1 MSSRYSR
8 KKFSVYIRKRRRANP
23 NVRIKDNLNRG
34 LRYILN
40 GKRKS
45 AKVLDLIGCSKD
57 DLLIHIE
64 KQFKIGMNW
73 NNYGSCWTLDHVKPS
88 AQFLLLCRFHQLECF
103 NYKNL
108 RPLFK
113 EENQRKSYV
122 ITKEEQLT
130 FI

>member
-1 MSSRYSR
+1 MPSRYSR

-45 AKVLDLIGCSKD
+45 AKVLDLIGCDKQQ
-57 DLLIHIE
+57 LLSHIE

-73 NNYGSCWTLDHVKPS
+73 NNYGTCWTLDHVKPCS
-88 AQFLLLCRFHQLECF
+88 NYLLLCKFHQKACF
-103 NYKNL
+103 NYLNL

-113 EENQRKSYV
+113 QENQRKSFV
-122 ITKEEQLT
+122 IVKEEQLT